1 MEYLD
6 LELVSEP
13 KQNKPKFRTR
23 IIPNLEPVT
32 EIDPEIILER
42 IAEVEKEI
50 KIRKIRS
57 PKPKPQQK
65 PVKIIKPEPEP
76 TQIIFIKGPIIL
88 DFEEN

>member
-6 LELVSEP
+6 LDPNEEQT
-13 KQNKPKFRTR
+13 QNKPKIRTKV
-23 IIPNLEPVT
+23 ISNLVPVA

-42 IAEVEKEI
+42 IADVEKEI
-50 KIRKIRS
+50 KIRKIRG
-57 PKPKPQQK
+57 PKPQQK